1 MRDLSTPVTP
11 DGGYPV
17 WVIDTA
23 ARHLPL
29 DGTRNV
35 RDVGGYPAAGG
46 RRVRWRT
53 LLRSDELTR
62 LPAHAQAEL
71 VELGVR
77 QVIDLRWPEELERA
91 PNVFVRSDRVR
102 YTPISLLADDPT
114 PHGGL
119 AGMYRHV
126 FDARAEQLAAVV
138 RALLADDGL
147 PVVIGC
153 AAGKDRTGV
162 TIALLLD
169 LAGVDHATIVDDY
182 ALSAG
187 YFARPAVGT
196 IEQDDWRHPE
206 LVVESTPVYMRVALD
221 HLATEHGGA
230 RALLRRQG
238 ITDAELDR
246 LATLLT
252 EPA

>member
-1 MRDLSTPVTP
+1 
-11 DGGYPV
+11 
-17 WVIDTA
+17 
-23 ARHLPL
+23 
-29 DGTRNV
+29 
-35 RDVGGYPAAGG
+35 
-46 RRVRWRT
+46 
-53 LLRSDELTR
+53 
-62 LPAHAQAEL
+62 
-71 VELGVR
+71 
-77 QVIDLRWPEELERA
+77 
-91 PNVFVRSDRVR
+91 
-102 YTPISLLADDPT
+102 
-114 PHGGL
+114 
-119 AGMYRHV
+119 MYRHV
-126 FDARAEQLAAVV
+126 FDARAEQLAAVA
-138 RALLADDGL
+138 RALLVDDGL

-206 LVVESTPVYMRVALD
+206 LVVESTPVYMRIALD

-238 ITDAELDR
+238 LTDDELDR
-246 LATLLT
+246 LAALLT

>member
-1 MRDLSTPVTP
+1 MV
-11 DGGYPV
+11 
-17 WVIDTA
+17 VIDTPT
-23 ARHLPL
+23 RHLPL

-46 RRVRWRT
+46 RRMRWRT

-62 LPAHAQAEL
+62 LPAHAQAAL

-77 QVIDLRWPEELERA
+77 QVIDLRWPEELDRA
-91 PNVFVRSDRVR
+91 PNVFGHSDRVR

-126 FDARAEQLAAVV
+126 FDARADQLADVV

-147 PVVIGC
+147 PAVVGC

-162 TIALLLD
+162 TVALLLD

-187 YFARPAVGT
+187 FFAQPAAAA
-196 IEQDDWRHPE
+196 IEPDDWRHPE
-206 LVVESTPVYMRVALD
+206 LIVESTPVYMRTALD

-230 RALLRRQG
+230 RALLGRQG
-238 ITDAELDR
+238 LSDDELDR
-246 LATLLT
+246 LVTLLT